1 MDVTLQQLA
10 YFVALADVR
19 SFTAAADPQGVA
31 QPTLSRQFKALED
44 ELVRRSSS
52 APAVPSP

>member
-19 SFTAAADPQGVA
+19 SFTGAADALGVA
-31 QPTLSRQFKALED
+31 QP
-44 ELVRRSSS
+44 
-52 APAVPSP
+52 P